1 MAQFFTETVSDLATA
16 FVYLAIAILFVVA
29 MIKCVAP
36 VATTRGLLRRAVR
49 QIKKGEHSRRSWQEE
64 DFLGKGVLYPHWK
77 EYLNNLFFADG
88 EFHNPSNVED
98 FINEE
103 TVIEGPGRSQFADAA
118 PGLMV
123 SLGFLGTLIGMT
135 TGLSGFDMQDSEAV
149 MASIRQLLPGVR
161 YAFTTS
167 IVGVIA
173 SIVTTLIVRVIH
185 GSALRALTSFYSAMN
200 EYAGVVSVEPM
211 TQIAIYQ
218 QEQTALIARMAE
230 NLSGDLAEK
239 MGKGIA
245 AAISKSYQGLQSSL
259 DEFMSFATREQMRGL
274 DMVIQRF
281 MQQMNASVNGQFE
294 QLART
299 LEETD
304 RNQAKLNDYV
314 RQAIEGLS
322 QVSHNV
328 VQAAQLSG
336 AFTGKLDQYLDT
348 LNAAAGQAQEGQDRM
363 ASSVEHLEIVARQYN
378 NYLQSVGRLQSE
390 VTGALEHFQ
399 DTAQKFM
406 DAFST
411 SAQSTAQS
419 MGEAAL
425 SLRQSGEVLAS
436 NHKAL
441 VGGISKD
448 IDQTY
453 NAFFKSTNEL
463 VEHMG
468 WVIDDVKSTID
479 RLPDTMDGAADLYAR
494 QADRLT
500 DALRRA
506 QAALDEAVDR
516 LGQAM
521 YPNR

>member
-1 MAQFFTETVSDLATA
+1 MAQFFTEMAADLASA
-16 FVYLAIAILFVVA
+16 LVYLAIAVLFVIA
-29 MIKCVAP
+29 MVKCVAP
-36 VATTRGLLRRAVR
+36 VAATRGLLRRAVR
-49 QIKKGEHSRRSWQEE
+49 QIKKGEHSKRSWQEE
-64 DFLGKGVLYPHWK
+64 DFLGTGVLYPHWK

-98 FINEE
+98 FINED
-103 TVIEGPGRSQFADAA
+103 TVIDAPGRSQFADAA

-167 IVGVIA
+167 IVGVVA
-173 SIVTTLIVRVIH
+173 SIATTLIVRVMH
-185 GSALRALTSFYSAMN
+185 GSALRSLTSFYSAMN
-200 EYAGVVSVEPM
+200 EYAGVVSVDPM

-218 QEQTALIARMAE
+218 QEQTALISRMAQ
-230 NLSGDLAEK
+230 NLTGDLAEK
-239 MGKGIA
+239 MGKSIA
-245 AAISKSYQGLQSSL
+245 MAIGKSYQGLQNSL
-259 DEFMSFATREQMRGL
+259 DEFMSFATREQLRGVDL
-274 DMVIQRF
+274 VIQRF
-281 MQQMNASVNGQFE
+281 MQQMNAAVNGQFE
-294 QLART
+294 QLAHT
-299 LEETD
+299 LEETS
-304 RNQAKLNDYV
+304 RNQLKMNDSV
-314 RQAIEGLS
+314 RQAIEGLG
-322 QVSHNV
+322 QVSHNI

-336 AFTGKLDQYLDT
+336 AFTDKLDEYLKK
-348 LNAAAGQAQEGQDRM
+348 LNGAAGQVQEGHDRI
-363 ASSVEHLEIVARQYN
+363 AASVEHLEIVARQYN

-390 VTGALEHFQ
+390 VTGALERFQ
-399 DTAQKFM
+399 ETGEKFM
-406 DAFST
+406 DAFT
-411 SAQSTAQS
+411 AGTHSAAQS
-419 MGEAAL
+419 MGEAAN
-425 SLRQSGEVLAS
+425 SLKQSGEVLAA

-453 NAFFKSTNEL
+453 NTFFKSTNEL

-468 WVIDDVKSTID
+468 WVIDDVKNTIA

-506 QAALDEAVDR
+506 QDALDEAVDH
-516 LGQAM
+516 LTQAM